1 MSAIQNPHVVV
12 ADDFSD
18 TGLLALQEALRR
30 PCGHLHVVHV
40 VTDDD
45 LAHAPGETLLERQ
58 NAVLEIL
65 PAKLWDR
72 VGTAGAQ
79 IGGVPQ
85 LHVSVHV
92 RFGVPSKAI
101 VQVAADYDA
110 DMIVAGTHGRR
121 GVERFV
127 LGSVAEALV
136 RRAGCPVLIV
146 RDKDYANVRRSD
158 FPDAAIPGEDLHR
171 RRPDSP
177 HVYTS
182 TQVVRWTGRD
192 VETVGVDF
200 GG

>member
-1 MSAIQNPHVVV
+1 MSSIQKPHVVA
-12 ADDFSD
+12 ADDFSE

-40 VTDDD
+40 VTDED
-45 LAHAPGETLLERQ
+45 LAHVPGETLLERQ
-58 NAVLEIL
+58 NGVLEIL

-72 VGTAGAQ
+72 VGTAGAH

-92 RFGVPSKAI
+92 RFGVPSAAI
-101 VQVAADYDA
+101 TQVAADYDA

-121 GVERFV
+121 GMERFV

-136 RRAGCPVLIV
+136 RRAACPVLIV
-146 RDKDYANVRRSD
+146 REKDHASMRKSD
-158 FPDAAIPGEDLHR
+158 RPEPAIPGEDLR
-171 RRPDSP
+171 RQRPASA

>member
-1 MSAIQNPHVVV
+1 MSAIENPQVVV
-12 ADDFSD
+12 ADDFSE

-40 VTDDD
+40 VTDED
-45 LAHAPGETLLERQ
+45 LAHVPGETLLERQ
-58 NAVLEIL
+58 SAVLEFL

-72 VGTAGAQ
+72 IGTAGAQ

-101 VQVAADYDA
+101 TQVAADYDA
-110 DMIVAGTHGRR
+110 DVIVAGTHGRR
-121 GVERFV
+121 GMERLM

-136 RRAGCPVLIV
+136 RRAACPVLIV
-146 RDKDYANVRRSD
+146 REKEYASVRKSD
-158 FPDAAIPGEDLHR
+158 RPEPAIPGEDLGR
-171 RRPDSP
+171 QRPEST
-177 HVYTS
+177 HVYTA
-182 TQVVRWTGRD
+182 TQVVRWTGRN

-200 GG
+200 G